1 MHIIRGVLHSAL
13 PHMYYCHIHTQRNKS
28 NHGGSDGEVE
38 VDGTAPPEATNSENH
53 DQAMDQATEQSLPV
67 HMETE

>member
-1 MHIIRGVLHSAL
+1 
-13 PHMYYCHIHTQRNKS
+13 MYYCHIHTQRNKS

-38 VDGTAPPEATNSENH
+38 VDGTAPPEGPE
-53 DQAMDQATEQSLPV
+53 AMDQATEQSVPV

>member
-1 MHIIRGVLHSAL
+1 
-13 PHMYYCHIHTQRNKS
+13 MYYCHIHTQRNKS

-38 VDGTAPPEATNSENH
+38 VDGTAPPEGPE
-53 DQAMDQATEQSLPV
+53 AMGQATEQSVPV

>member
-1 MHIIRGVLHSAL
+1 MHIIRGVLHSVL

-38 VDGTAPPEATNSENH
+38 VDGTAPPEA
-53 DQAMDQATEQSLPV
+53 MDQATEQSVPV

>member
-1 MHIIRGVLHSAL
+1 
-13 PHMYYCHIHTQRNKS
+13 MYYCHIHTQRNKS

-53 DQAMDQATEQSLPV
+53 DQAMDQATEQSLDSTGAYGNGV
-67 HMETE
+67 THGVAC